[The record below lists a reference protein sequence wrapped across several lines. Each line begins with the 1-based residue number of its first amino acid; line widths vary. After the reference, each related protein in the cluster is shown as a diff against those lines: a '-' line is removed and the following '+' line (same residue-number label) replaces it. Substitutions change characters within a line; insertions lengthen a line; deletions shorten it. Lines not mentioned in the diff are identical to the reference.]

1 MNFTKFL
8 LQEVTN
14 PETAEVSQRIMVATD
29 TNQLIRLFHPNH
41 SIEDIKKDAD
51 SIRKSLIVG
60 ESEYGKFAYIPQA
73 ITLEEF

>member
-14 PETAEVSQRIMVATD
+14 HTNGEVSQRIMVATD

-41 SIEDIKKDAD
+41 TLEDIKKDAD
-51 SIRKSLIVG
+51 SIRKSLVVG
-60 ESEYGKFAYIPQA
+60 ESEYGKFAYIPLA